1 MVAAIQTETD
11 TPQTNIVPTD
21 AVSPLLQTAGAALVA
36 GDTETAAASLWQ
48 AVAEA
53 AKAAAQKSGWPYAGE
68 TAIRQTIR
76 QLDAECP
83 DRRPLMPMLLTAE
96 ALRPP
101 SGSLCHLGQDGLLT
115 YAPEVTKLV
124 IRLLAAAGADY
135 RRAVCA
141 RMTAAAARPAQSPP
155 EYLTASE
162 QAFAIGD
169 RLEGAANLWLAVR
182 AAAIY
187 LAQKRALP
195 HDDDEQ
201 IREVIRHLEPAKGER
216 NRLSQFSTAETFKY
230 YVQGFVPLKRY
241 QIATPRNSAVDLT
254 HYLLQQ
260 AGRGMMP

>member
-1 MVAAIQTETD
+1 MVAAIQAETD
-11 TPQTNIVPTD
+11 TLQTDIVPTD

-48 AVAEA
+48 AVTEA

-135 RRAVCA
+135 RRAVCTH
-141 RMTAAAARPAQSPP
+141 MTAAAARPAQSPP

-169 RLEGAANLWLAVR
+169 RLAGAANLWLAVQG
-182 AAAIY
+182 AAVAV
-187 LAQKRALP
+187 AKKHGLP
-195 HDDDEQ
+195 HDDEDSLHDAMRQ
-201 IREVIRHLEPAKGER
+201 LEPSCGRQDLRLEYRHISILCDYVKGH
-216 NRLSQFSTAETFKY
+216 TK
-230 YVQGFVPLKRY
+230 VPRY
-241 QIATPRNSAVDLT
+241 SVPRFRDNAVDLAR
-254 HYLLQQ
+254 YLTEQGAEDKIL
-260 AGRGMMP
+260 